1 MKSRVV
7 GACGALL
14 SFGFIVWGQ
23 PAQARPFAIDDVFKV
38 RDVSNAQLSPDG
50 EWVAYEVRTTDVA
63 KDQATTQLWMASWNG
78 KVERQLTQGG
88 KGASEPRW
96 SPDGTK
102 LAFLRP
108 GEGDNDDDQIWLL
121 DRQGGEARR
130 VTDLPGG
137 VSSFRWSPDGQRW
150 VLAHTPKPP
159 VKKDADG
166 ETIPQ
171 PLVIDRWQFKNDRE
185 GYVHRTAEERLYLF
199 DIGSAR
205 LDPLTSGGDF
215 AESQP
220 AWSPDG
226 TQIAFV
232 SNRDADAERN
242 QYTDVFVVEAKA
254 GSTPRRLTDFPGDD
268 TGPLTWST
276 DGRWIAFLRGDEP
289 RYWLYNQLK
298 LALVPAAGGAVRL
311 PANGLDRDLSSPELS
326 ADGRS
331 ARALVTDNRVVYP
344 ADISTAD
351 GKIKRL
357 LTSRSVVTSYSA
369 ARGRVAVVA
378 SQDGAPAELYALENG
393 KLRSLSAHNEDW
405 LRDVQLAR
413 AEDIEYVAADGQ
425 KVYGLL
431 TIPTTADSKQK
442 LPTVLWIHGGP
453 YGQDEHAFDIE
464 RQLFAGSG
472 YAVVQINYRGSNGR
486 GVEFGRGIF
495 ADWGNKD
502 VTDLLAGVDHV
513 VNSGIADPRRLL
525 VGGWSQGGILTN
537 YIIARDHRFK
547 AAISGAGAGNQ
558 ISLYGSDQY
567 VFGYEQEFGTP
578 WENTETWLRI
588 SAPFFKAGAIRT
600 PTLYVGGQAD
610 FNVPIVGSEQM
621 YQVLKSRH
629 IPTQLVIYPG
639 EHHGIRRPSFV
650 RDLLS
655 RYLAWYA
662 SHLQTA
668 LSAQPS
674 P

>member
-1 MKSRVV
+1 MKSFLSGV
-7 GACGALL
+7 LL
-14 SFGFIVWGQ
+14 SLALMVCTGVSH
-23 PAQARPFAIDDVFKV
+23 ARPFSIDDVFNV
-38 RDVSNAQLSPDG
+38 RELSNAQISPDG
-50 EWVAYEVRTTDVA
+50 EWVTYEVRTIDVA
-63 KDQATTQLWMASWNG
+63 KDEATTQLWIASWDG
-78 KVERQLTQGG
+78 KVSRQLTQGEH
-88 KGASEPRW
+88 GASDPQW
-96 SPDGTK
+96 SPDGAK

-108 GEGDNDDDQIWLL
+108 GDTENDDDQVWLL
-121 DRQGGEARR
+121 DLKGGEARR

-137 VSSFRWSPDGQRW
+137 VSGYRWSPDGRRW
-150 VLAHTPKPP
+150 VLVHAPKPA

-166 ETIPQ
+166 EPIPQ
-171 PLVIDRWQFKNDRE
+171 PIVIDRFQFKNDRD
-185 GYVHRTAEERLYLF
+185 GYVHRPNDERLYLF
-199 DIGSAR
+199 DLGSAR
-205 LDPLTSGGDF
+205 LEVLTTGGDF
-215 AESQP
+215 AETQP

-232 SNRDADAERN
+232 SNREVDAERS
-242 QYTDVFVVEAKA
+242 QYGDIFTVTAQP
-254 GSTPRRLTDFPGDD
+254 GSVPRRLTDFPGDD
-268 TGPLTWST
+268 TGPLSWSA

-289 RYWLYNQLK
+289 RYWLYNQFK
-298 LALVPAAGGAVRL
+298 LALVPSAGGAVRM
-311 PANGLDRDLSSPELS
+311 PATALDRDVGSPQLS

-331 ARALVTDNRVVYP
+331 ARALVTDNRVIYP

-351 GKIKRL
+351 GKAKRL
-357 LTSRSVVTSYSA
+357 LASQSVVTSFA
-369 ARGRVAVVA
+369 TARGRVAVVA
-378 SQDGAPAELYALENG
+378 SQEGAPTELYALENG
-393 KLRSLSAHNEDW
+393 KLRALSSHNESL
-405 LRDVQLAR
+405 LREVQLAR
-413 AEDIEYVAADGQ
+413 SEDIEYVAADGQ

-431 TIPTTADSKQK
+431 TRPATAGRDQK
-442 LPTVLWIHGGP
+442 LPTLLWIHGGP
-453 YGQDEHAFDIE
+453 YGQDEHAFDSE
-464 RQLFAGSG
+464 RQVFAGAG

-513 VNSGIADPRRLL
+513 VKSGVADPQRLV

-547 AAISGAGAGNQ
+547 AAVSGAGAGNQ

-578 WENTETWLRI
+578 WDNPETWLRI

-621 YQVLKSRH
+621 YQALKSRR
-629 IPTQLVIYPG
+629 IETQLVIYPG

-650 RDLLS
+650 KDLLT

-662 SHLQTA
+662 NHLEQK
-668 LSAQPS
+668 S
-674 P
+674 